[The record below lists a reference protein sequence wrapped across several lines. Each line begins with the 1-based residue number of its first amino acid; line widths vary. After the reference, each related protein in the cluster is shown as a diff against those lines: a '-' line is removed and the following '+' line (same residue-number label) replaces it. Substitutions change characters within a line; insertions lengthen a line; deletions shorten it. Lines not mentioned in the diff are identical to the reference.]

1 MFFAMQISQSEG
13 ALALS
18 YPLWIGALFGLL
30 GAFAVAYAVI
40 ARRRL
45 RRNWP
50 LLAAS
55 AIASWACVYFAT
67 FNATITP
74 DAGSVYGF
82 LRYDYSVRW
91 KDASD
96 IYLERR
102 GGDWTIV
109 VRDRNAY
116 AYDFNVGDLSI
127 EQRDRVMAFMVDRM
141 PASAF
146 RPDTTV
152 LRREGDGPRPA
163 SFLSD
168 TPI

>member
-1 MFFAMQISQSEG
+1 MFSAMQISGS
-13 ALALS
+13 ADAISLS

-30 GAFAVAYAVI
+30 AAVAVAYAVI
-40 ARRRL
+40 RRRRL

-50 LLAAS
+50 LIAA
-55 AIASWACVYFAT
+55 AALASWACVYFAT
-67 FNATITP
+67 FNATITA

-82 LRYDYSVRW
+82 LRYDHSVRW

-102 GGDWTIV
+102 GDEWTIV
-109 VRDRNAY
+109 VRDRNAR

-127 EQRDRVMAFMVDRM
+127 EERDRVMAFMVDRM

-146 RPDTTV
+146 RPDTAV
-152 LRREGDGPRPA
+152 LRREGDGPRPV
-163 SFLSD
+163 SFFSD
-168 TPI
+168 QQI